1 MNRHYVEQLISQN
14 IRLVY
19 YVVFK
24 YYADLIKLV
33 GKDDVVSVGKIGL
46 VIAAQ
51 RYDPTRGTKFSTYAI
66 TVISQQIYKEII
78 QKEKRRK
85 KKGDYKLVY
94 LDGDSEDMEDKGFY
108 EMIGQDDADLRA
120 TETRIFIE
128 TMLSKLPEKQRK
140 AIELYFGL
148 NGHQEH
154 TQREIAPIIGV
165 TQAQVNRLI
174 KKGLKKMRE
183 EVGLT

>member
-128 TMLSKLPEKQRK
+128 TMLPKLPEKQRK